1 VNERMTAIIKNIVK
15 HAVTALGYEIHRLPK
30 NKFKILPPENKFKWL
45 RDFDINTILDIGAN
59 AGQFALMIK
68 EFFPK
73 ATIYSFE
80 PLKDECERL
89 SEHLDLSSNTATPVW
104 RVFNTG
110 LGDFNGSTKIKRNR
124 ISTNSSLLE
133 MTDFF
138 KGAYGDSDL
147 DTWEEEISIWRLD
160 DFVKEKNLELVPALM
175 IKMDVEGYEEKVI
188 RGGNRDFK
196 KGQSCIY

>member
-1 VNERMTAIIKNIVK
+1 MDLSPNTAI
-15 HAVTALGYEIHRLPK
+15 
-30 NKFKILPPENKFKWL
+30 
-45 RDFDINTILDIGAN
+45 
-59 AGQFALMIK
+59 
-68 EFFPK
+68 
-73 ATIYSFE
+73 
-80 PLKDECERL
+80 
-89 SEHLDLSSNTATPVW
+89 PVW